1 MTVFKVSQ
9 LYRNKTDHR
18 LVDNNVLS
26 SRLKYSDIKFNFD
39 MLTVYIDKNDRNC
52 RRVHEHST
60 SATTNGEH
68 FRRRECVIKSLNIV
82 ISGTKLLQML
92 FKNLT

>member
-18 LVDNNVLS
+18 LVDINVLS
-26 SRLKYSDIKFNFD
+26 SRLKYSDIKLNFD
-39 MLTVYIDKNDRNC
+39 KVTVYIDKSDINC
-52 RRVHEHST
+52 PRVHEQST
-60 SATTNGEH
+60 SAIANGEH

-82 ISGTKLLQML
+82 ISGTKLLQQR
-92 FKNLT
+92 